1 MCHQPALIELFALTL
16 SSIPLWRGNQR
27 LESMPKHFFSPC
39 PQSGIARLG
48 WQADD
53 LRYRK
58 AFLLHPPHPWLS
70 SGDVSIERG
79 FHRVG

>member
-1 MCHQPALIELFALTL
+1 MIC
-16 SSIPLWRGNQR
+16 LWRGNQR
-27 LESMPKHFFSPC
+27 LESMPKYFFSAC
-39 PQSGIARLG
+39 PQGGIARLG

-70 SGDVSIERG
+70 PGNVSIERD